1 MSIDNELIC
10 SACGSKMNKKLTP
23 WLLCCNNCELWTSLL
38 GEKSS
43 KLKDSLE
50 IIEENRNN
58 GLKSLRIQ
66 NFHKLLNTLESYMDL
81 NGARVCDVGC
91 SYGWFLEVA
100 AMRGMLPTGVEPE
113 ESVALMGINRNLNIK
128 IGYFPDCMNS
138 LDQFDVIIFNDCL
151 EHLYDIKLIL
161 ENCYKM
167 LFPGGKLV
175 INIPN
180 SQGFFFKLALI
191 LYRFGYKEPFHRL
204 WQKDYK
210 SPHIFYF
217 NSNNLEKCITR
228 YGFKLLK
235 SQSLQT
241 ISLVGLWKRL
251 RMDNKSLLIN
261 SAITYILLVTIYPLL
276 NLLPSDILL
285 QIYEKH

>member
-1 MSIDNELIC
+1 
-10 SACGSKMNKKLTP
+10 MNKKLTP
-23 WLLCCNNCELWTSLL
+23 WLLYCNNCELWTSLL

-113 ESVALMGINRNLNIK
+113 ESVALAGINRNLNIK

-138 LDQFDVIIFNDCL
+138 LDQFDVIIFNDCF

-167 LFPGGKLV
+167 LIPGGKLV

-191 LYRFGYKEPFHRL
+191 LYQFGYKEPFHRL

-217 NSNNLEKCITR
+217 NSNNLEKCINR

-241 ISLVGLWKRL
+241 ISLVGLWERL
-251 RMDNKSLLIN
+251 RMDKKSLLIS
-261 SAITYILLVTIYPLL
+261 SAITYILLVAIYPLS

-285 QIYEKH
+285 QIYEKP